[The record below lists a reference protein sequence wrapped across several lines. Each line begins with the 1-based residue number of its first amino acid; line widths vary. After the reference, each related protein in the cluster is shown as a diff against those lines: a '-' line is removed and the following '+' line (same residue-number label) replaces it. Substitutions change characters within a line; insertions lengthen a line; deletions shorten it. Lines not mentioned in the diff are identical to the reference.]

1 VVHDVQWVFAHVE
14 GGVACFDLGMLEF
27 GGGDVVARDNGGKAV
42 GKFSKVKVRALVV
55 WNLQGGE

>member
-1 VVHDVQWVFAHVE
+1 MTSNGFLRILKVGLHALIW
-14 GGVACFDLGMLEF
+14 GCLNL